1 MLKALLARRLRSK
14 AAGSGRAGRV
24 QSQLDSH
31 RADEKLEGAD
41 WCRRRKSQQKVQSDI
56 KAQPD

>member
-14 AAGSGRAGRV
+14 AGDGQAGRL

-31 RADEKLEGAD
+31 RADENLEGAD
-41 WCRRRKSQQKVQSDI
+41 WCQRRKAQQKVQLDI